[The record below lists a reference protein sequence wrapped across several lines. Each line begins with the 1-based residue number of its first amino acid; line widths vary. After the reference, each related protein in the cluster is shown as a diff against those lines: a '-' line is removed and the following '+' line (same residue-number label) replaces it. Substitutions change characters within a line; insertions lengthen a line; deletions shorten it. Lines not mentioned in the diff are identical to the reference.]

1 MSDPKTRAAV
11 LQAGKT
17 WLDTPYQHQAST
29 RGAGTDCL
37 GLIRGIWREL
47 YGYEPETPPAYT
59 PDWAEQNGRETLY
72 EAARRCLTP
81 IANETAQAGDVLLF
95 RMHNSAPCKH
105 IGILSTPE
113 RPVLLSLPR
122 PARFRVSLITAF
134 LKVRALIVFTCKPRV
149 TAHQCRG
156 FTGVFASRGR

>member
-11 LQAGKT
+11 LQAGKM

-47 YGYEPETPPAYT
+47 YGYEPEVPPAYT

-95 RMHNSAPCKH
+95 RMHNSALCKH
-105 IGILSTPE
+105 IGILSTPDT
-113 RPVLLSLPR
+113 LLHAYWGKAVVESYLVPYWR
-122 PARFRVSLITAF
+122 RRWVYSFAF
-134 LKVRALIVFTCKPRV
+134 PPLNYKLNQRDIP
-149 TAHQCRG
+149 
-156 FTGVFASRGR
+156 